1 MFAVFFNELYASTYR
16 KLNFCFLI
24 FGGLFIYLTIHH
36 STINGYIIHAHH
48 YFIGLVFHMVCQT
61 KKSKIS
67 VINNGIG
74 LGVFLGLMIDNYL
87 QTKPLML
94 IICFILGT
102 IIGFYNM
109 YKALKRY
116 NFFN

>member
-1 MFAVFFNELYASTYR
+1 MNKLKELEK
-16 KLNFCFLI
+16 KLDK
-24 FGGLFIYLTIHH
+24 
-36 STINGYIIHAHH
+36 
-48 YFIGLVFHMVCQT
+48 V
-61 KKSKIS
+61 KKSKIQDNQYNKKPVVNYS
-67 VINNGIG
+67 VAINISIELITGIG

-102 IIGFYNM
+102 IVGFFNM

-116 NFFN
+116 KFF

>member
-1 MFAVFFNELYASTYR
+1 MNKLKELEK
-16 KLNFCFLI
+16 KL
-24 FGGLFIYLTIHH
+24 GK
-36 STINGYIIHAHH
+36 A
-48 YFIGLVFHMVCQT
+48 
-61 KKSKIS
+61 KKSKTQDNHYNKKATVNYSIAINIS
-67 VINNGIG
+67 IELITGIG

-102 IIGFYNM
+102 LVGFFNM

-116 NFFN
+116 KFF

>member
-1 MFAVFFNELYASTYR
+1 MNKIKELEK
-16 KLNFCFLI
+16 KLNK
-24 FGGLFIYLTIHH
+24 
-36 STINGYIIHAHH
+36 A
-48 YFIGLVFHMVCQT
+48 
-61 KKSKIS
+61 KKSKIEDNKYHQKPS
-67 VINNGIG
+67 VNYSIAINISIELITGIG

-102 IIGFYNM
+102 IVGFFNM

-116 NFFN
+116 KFF

>member
-1 MFAVFFNELYASTYR
+1 MNKLKELEKKIDKVKNPKMRSKQYHQKSAINYSVAVNISIELIT
-16 KLNFCFLI
+16 
-24 FGGLFIYLTIHH
+24 
-36 STINGYIIHAHH
+36 
-48 YFIGLVFHMVCQT
+48 
-61 KKSKIS
+61 
-67 VINNGIG
+67 GIG

-102 IIGFYNM
+102 LVGFFNM

-116 NFFN
+116 KFF

>member
-1 MFAVFFNELYASTYR
+1 MNKLEELEK
-16 KLNFCFLI
+16 KLNK
-24 FGGLFIYLTIHH
+24 
-36 STINGYIIHAHH
+36 
-48 YFIGLVFHMVCQT
+48 VKQ
-61 KKSKIS
+61 SKIQNNQCNKKPAVNYS
-67 VINNGIG
+67 IAINISIELITGIG

-102 IIGFYNM
+102 LVGFFNM

-116 NFFN
+116 KFF

>member
-1 MFAVFFNELYASTYR
+1 MNKLKELEK
-16 KLNFCFLI
+16 KLDK
-24 FGGLFIYLTIHH
+24 
-36 STINGYIIHAHH
+36 
-48 YFIGLVFHMVCQT
+48 V
-61 KKSKIS
+61 KKSKTQDNQYYAKPTVNHSIAINIS
-67 VINNGIG
+67 IELITGIG

-102 IIGFYNM
+102 LVGFFNM

-116 NFFN
+116 KFF

>member
-1 MFAVFFNELYASTYR
+1 MNKLKELE
-16 KLNFCFLI
+16 KK
-24 FGGLFIYLTIHH
+24 
-36 STINGYIIHAHH
+36 INNA
-48 YFIGLVFHMVCQT
+48 
-61 KKSKIS
+61 KKSKIKENTLHERPVVNYS
-67 VINNGIG
+67 IAINISIELITGIG

-102 IIGFYNM
+102 LIGFFNM

-116 NFFN
+116 KFF

>member
-1 MFAVFFNELYASTYR
+1 MNKLKELEKKID
-16 KLNFCFLI
+16 KL
-24 FGGLFIYLTIHH
+24 
-36 STINGYIIHAHH
+36 
-48 YFIGLVFHMVCQT
+48 
-61 KKSKIS
+61 KKSKIQES
-67 VINNGIG
+67 TLREKPAVNYSIALNISIELITGIG

-102 IIGFYNM
+102 LVGFFNM

-116 NFFN
+116 KFF

>member
-1 MFAVFFNELYASTYR
+1 MKNLKELEK
-16 KLNFCFLI
+16 KLDK
-24 FGGLFIYLTIHH
+24 
-36 STINGYIIHAHH
+36 A
-48 YFIGLVFHMVCQT
+48 
-61 KKSKIS
+61 KKSKIQDDKYS
-67 VINNGIG
+67 NKSAVNYSIAINISIELITGIG

-102 IIGFYNM
+102 LAGFFNM

-116 NFFN
+116 KFF

>member
-1 MFAVFFNELYASTYR
+1 MNKLKELEK
-16 KLNFCFLI
+16 KLDKVKQPKIQDHQYHKKTNVNYSIAINISIELI
-24 FGGLFIYLTIHH
+24 T
-36 STINGYIIHAHH
+36 
-48 YFIGLVFHMVCQT
+48 
-61 KKSKIS
+61 
-67 VINNGIG
+67 GIG

-102 IIGFYNM
+102 LVGFFNM

-116 NFFN
+116 KFF